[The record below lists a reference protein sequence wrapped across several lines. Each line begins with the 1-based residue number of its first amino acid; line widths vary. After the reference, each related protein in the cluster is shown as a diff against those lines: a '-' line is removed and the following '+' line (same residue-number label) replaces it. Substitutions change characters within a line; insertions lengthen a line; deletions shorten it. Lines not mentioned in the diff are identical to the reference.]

1 MNNRMTIFSAAGDST
16 IAEWEET
23 DEAAVEIARG
33 IFDQAKKEGF
43 GAITPAEG
51 GAVAVER
58 FSPELDEIHFLR
70 PIAGG

>member
-1 MNNRMTIFSAAGDST
+1 MKHRMTIFSAAGDST

-43 GAITPAEG
+43 AAITPSDG
-51 GAVAVER
+51 GARAVER
-58 FSPELDEIHFLR
+58 FSPELGEIHFLR